1 MPETVTVTATATALV
16 PVFENL
22 PAIQMGSDD
31 GFDGLAKGG
40 DFLGRLQLYSKGSA
54 INKELIS
61 PGHWGIP
68 EGDDQ
73 ITDLGKTVDVIPLA
87 RRPKAIDLSDTDAI
101 ITNYDM
107 DSKEFRRIETASA
120 EQNSGCMYGTSFLVY
135 ERTTGRF
142 LEYFCGTKSTRSE
155 SKKIFPFLAVT
166 AEDIV
171 KRGLNVEPHGPL
183 PLRMNVKL
191 VEKKK
196 WSWHAPVVVKCST
209 PFNTLPT
216 RGQVLREMERFLN
229 PSDSGTEK
237 VADTED
243 GGRAH

>member
-1 MPETVTVTATATALV
+1 MSEETALV
-16 PVFENL
+16 PAFENL
-22 PAIQMGSDD
+22 PSTQLGSDD
-31 GFDGLAKGG
+31 GFDDLAKGG

-54 INKELIS
+54 INKELIA

-73 ITDLGKTVDVIPLA
+73 ITDLGKSVDLIPLA
-87 RRPKAIDLSDTDAI
+87 RRPKALDLSDTDSI

-107 DSKEFRRIETASA
+107 ESKEFDRIAAASN

-155 SKKIFPFLAVT
+155 SKKIFPFLTVN
-166 AEDIV
+166 AEDIK
-171 KRGLNVEPHGPL
+171 KRNLNVDPHGPL
-183 PLRMNVKL
+183 PFRMNVKL

-209 PFNTLPT
+209 PFSNLPV
-216 RGQVLREMERFLN
+216 RDQVIREMERFLN
-229 PSDSGTEK
+229 PADSGTEK
-237 VADTED
+237 VQESE
-243 GGRAH
+243 GGRAR

>member
-1 MPETVTVTATATALV
+1 MSNETALV
-16 PVFENL
+16 PAFENL
-22 PAIQMGSDD
+22 PSTQLGSDD
-31 GFDGLAKGG
+31 GFDNLAKGG

-54 INKELIS
+54 INKELIA

-73 ITDLGKTVDVIPLA
+73 ITDLGKTVDLIPLA

-107 DSKEFRRIETASA
+107 ESKEFDRIAASSM
-120 EQNSGCMYGTSFLVY
+120 EQNSGCMYGTSFLVF
-135 ERTTGRF
+135 ERTTCRF

-155 SKKIFPFLAVT
+155 SKKIFPYLTMT
-166 AEDIV
+166 AEDLT
-171 KRGLNVEPHGPL
+171 KRGLNGEPHGPL
-183 PLRMNVKL
+183 PFRMNVKL

-209 PFNTLPT
+209 PFSNLPT
-216 RGQVLREMERFLN
+216 REVVIREMERFLN

-237 VADTED
+237 VQEPEG
-243 GGRAH
+243 GGRAR

>member
-1 MPETVTVTATATALV
+1 MSEATALV
-16 PVFENL
+16 PAFENL
-22 PAIQMGSDD
+22 PSTQLGSDD
-31 GFDGLAKGG
+31 GFNDLAKGG

-54 INKELIS
+54 INKELIA

-73 ITDLGKTVDVIPLA
+73 ITDLGKTVDLIPLA

-107 DSKEFRRIETASA
+107 DSDEFERIAAASL
-120 EQNSGCMYGTSFLVY
+120 EQNSGCMYGTSFLVF
-135 ERTTGRF
+135 ERVTGRF

-155 SKKIFPFLAVT
+155 SKKIFPFLTTT
-166 AEDIV
+166 AEDIK
-171 KRGLNVEPHGPL
+171 KRSLNVEPHGPI
-183 PLRMNVKL
+183 PFRMNVKL

-209 PFNTLPT
+209 PFTNLPT
-216 RGQVLREMERFLN
+216 RDQVLREMERFLN

-237 VADTED
+237 VQEPE
-243 GGRAH
+243 GSGRAR

>member
-1 MPETVTVTATATALV
+1 MSNETALI
-16 PVFENL
+16 PAFENL
-22 PAIQMGSDD
+22 PSTQLGSDV
-31 GFDGLAKGG
+31 GFDNLAKGG

-54 INKELIS
+54 INKELIA

-73 ITDLGKTVDVIPLA
+73 ITDLGKTVDLIPLA
-87 RRPKAIDLSDTDAI
+87 RRPKAIDLSDIDAI

-107 DSKEFRRIETASA
+107 ESDEFERIVTASGQ
-120 EQNSGCMYGTSFLVY
+120 QNSGCMYGTSFLVY

-155 SKKIFPFLAVT
+155 SKKIFPFLNTT
-166 AEDIV
+166 AEDIK
-171 KRGLNVEPHGPL
+171 KRNLNVEPHGPL
-183 PLRMNVKL
+183 PFRMNVKL

-209 PFNTLPT
+209 PFANLPN
-216 RGQVLREMERFLN
+216 RDQVVREMERFLN
-229 PSDSGTEK
+229 PSDSGIEK
-237 VADTED
+237 VADSDD
-243 GGRAH
+243 GGRAR

>member
-1 MPETVTVTATATALV
+1 MSDKTALV
-16 PVFENL
+16 PAFENL
-22 PAIQMGSDD
+22 PSVQLGSDD
-31 GFDGLAKGG
+31 GFDDLAKGG

-54 INKELIS
+54 INKELIA

-73 ITDLGKTVDVIPLA
+73 ITDLGKTVDLIPLA
-87 RRPKAIDLSDTDAI
+87 RRPKALDLSDTDAI

-107 DSKEFRRIETASA
+107 ESEEFGRIAAASS

-155 SKKIFPFLAVT
+155 SKKIFPFLTTT
-166 AEDIV
+166 AEDIK
-171 KRGLNVEPHGPL
+171 KRNLNVEPHGPL
-183 PLRMNVKL
+183 PCRLNVKL

-209 PFNTLPT
+209 PFNSLPS
-216 RGQVLREMERFLN
+216 REQVLREMERFLN

-237 VADTED
+237 VEDTKGDE
-243 GGRAH
+243 RAR